1 MDDKIRAIL
10 GAYARLSVPADSLP
24 RDADLYAA
32 GMSSQAS
39 VSVMVA
45 LEDGFGVE
53 FPDHM
58 LKRAVFQS
66 IDSIRTALCEI
77 QGTAAVAP
85 GPLG

>member
-1 MDDKIRAIL
+1 
-10 GAYARLSVPADSLP
+10 
-24 RDADLYAA
+24 
-32 GMSSQAS
+32 
-39 VSVMVA
+39 MVA